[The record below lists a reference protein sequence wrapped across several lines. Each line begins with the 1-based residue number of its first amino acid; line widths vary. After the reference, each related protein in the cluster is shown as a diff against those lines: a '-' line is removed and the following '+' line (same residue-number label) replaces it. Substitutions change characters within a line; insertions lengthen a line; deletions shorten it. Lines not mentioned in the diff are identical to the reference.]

1 MISYYGDFAEDDT
14 VLIPFN
20 TFSSNDPSA
29 SITITNLVDADIKV
43 HKDGGV
49 TPIAVDGAT
58 IAIDYASITGN
69 HLITID
75 TSAHADY
82 AVGSEYSVRIEGTTV
97 DGATIN
103 AWVGSFSIER
113 AGGAL
118 ALLKGTNSLANIED
132 KIDII
137 DTNVDQIETAV
148 ITNAAGVDIAADI
161 ISVKSTVDNNESGI
175 GIIVQ
180 DTADMQPRVVAIEV
194 DTSTTLQGELDGIQA
209 DTEDIQ
215 SRLPAAL
222 VNSRMDSTIDAT
234 GFEQGAIDNVWDEV
248 LTGASHNVAN
258 SSGKRLRQ
266 IQEAFVVAEGTAEA
280 GTATTITLEA
290 GAVSVVDDIYRGDRI
305 VITAGTG
312 VGEHGLVTAY
322 NGTTRVATMAETWVI
337 TPSTD
342 SVYEI
347 SPASVDIETIQHVVQ
362 TGGDLAEAVITN
374 AAGVD
379 VAADIIAIK
388 AETALIV
395 ADTNELQGDDVP
407 GLIAALNDLAGS
419 DVLTQVNTALDTAIA
434 ELGVAAPSA
443 TPSLRTGLMLLYM
456 MARNKLVVQTSG
468 TDALEIYNNAGTKIT
483 LKLLSDDGAD
493 YTEAEM
499 S

>member
-1 MISYYGDFAEDDT
+1 MVPYYGDFAEDDT

-20 TFSSNDPSA
+20 TFSSNDPAA

-49 TPIAVDGAT
+49 TPIAIDGAT
-58 IAIDYASITGN
+58 IAINYASITGN

-113 AGGAL
+113 AGAVL
-118 ALLKGTNSLANIED
+118 ALTKLIQA
-132 KIDII
+132 
-137 DTNVDQIETAV
+137 AV

-222 VNSRMDSTIDAT
+222 VNSRMDSTIDAA

-248 LTGASHNVAN
+248 LSGASHNIAK
-258 SSGKRLRQ
+258 SAGKRLRQ

-280 GTATTITLEA
+280 GTPTTITLEA
-290 GAVSVVDDIYRGDRI
+290 GEVSIVNDIYRGDRI

-312 VGEHGLVTAY
+312 VGEHGIVVSY
-322 NGTTRVATMAETWVI
+322 VGSTRVATMAETWVT

-347 SPASVDIETIQHVVQ
+347 SPATVDVETIQHVIQ

-379 VAADIIAIK
+379 VAADIIALK

-395 ADTNELQGDDVP
+395 ADTNELQTDDVP
-407 GLIAALNDLAGS
+407 GLIAALNDLSAA
-419 DVLTQVNTALDTAIA
+419 DVNAEVVDVINTD
-434 ELGVAAPSA
+434 
-443 TPSLRTGLMLLYM
+443 
-456 MARNKLVVQTSG
+456 TSG
-468 TDALEIYNNAGTKIT
+468 EPAQGAPPVTASIRTKIDWMFKVFRNEKRQT
-483 LKLLSDDGAD
+483 GTEWQVMNDAKTVVDHKATVSDNGTTA
-493 YTEAEM
+493 TKGEVE
-499 S
+499 SGP